1 VATLLTL
8 RPLLSRRQPSSGT
21 AVHEAPPARS
31 ITLQVAAGL
40 LLFFVAIYGGYFG
53 AGIGILVIGAF
64 GLIGLTD
71 IHSIVP
77 LKNAVSGSLRAVAV
91 SVFIV
96 KGKVDWEYGLGM
108 AAGAFL
114 GGYLGGR
121 MVHLTNRTIVRIDI
135 VFLGFAMAAYYFW
148 KIYGGEIHM
157 IGSE

>member
-1 VATLLTL
+1 MFL
-8 RPLLSRRQPSSGT
+8 
-21 AVHEAPPARS
+21 
-31 ITLQVAAGL
+31 
-40 LLFFVAIYGGYFG
+40 VAIYGGYFG

-77 LKNAVSGSLRAVAV
+77 LKNALSGSLRAVAV
-91 SVFIV
+91 MVFLV
-96 KGKVDWEYGLGM
+96 QGKVDWKYGLVM

-114 GGYLGGR
+114 GGYLGGHT
-121 MVHLTNRTIVRIDI
+121 VHVMNRTLMRIGI

-157 IGSE
+157 VGSD